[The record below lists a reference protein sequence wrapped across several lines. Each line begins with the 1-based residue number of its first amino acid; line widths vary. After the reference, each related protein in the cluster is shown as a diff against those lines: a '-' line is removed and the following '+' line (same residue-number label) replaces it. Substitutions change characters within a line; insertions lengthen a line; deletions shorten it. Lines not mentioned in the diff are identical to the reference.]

1 MDSFVVWIGAK
12 CTVIINIYFFAF
24 YSSSVPNASF
34 CLVFDDA
41 RLDIPDLLQYLLCSS
56 MF

>member
-1 MDSFVVWIGAK
+1 MSGLVLNVLFVV
-12 CTVIINIYFFAF
+12 VVF
-24 YSSSVPNASF
+24 YSSSVPNASL

-41 RLDIPDLLQYLLCSS
+41 RLDIPDLLQYLHEKWHSVL